1 MTMDVQD
8 RQLVDYVKEIRKK
21 QEDGTELDELESL
34 TIRNLNGQGQ
44 KMTWRTICYWNLLL

>member
-8 RQLVDYVKEIRKK
+8 RQLVEFVSEIRKK

-34 TIRNLNGQGQ
+34 TIRNLNGQ
-44 KMTWRTICYWNLLL
+44 

>member
-8 RQLVDYVKEIRKK
+8 RQLVEFVSEIRKK

-44 KMTWRTICYWNLLL
+44 IMTWRTVCYWNLLL

>member
-8 RQLVDYVKEIRKK
+8 RQLVEYVTEIRRK
-21 QEDGTELDELESL
+21 QEDGTELDELENL

-44 KMTWRTICYWNLLL
+44 KMTWRTVCYWNLLL

>member
-8 RQLVDYVKEIRKK
+8 RQLVDYVTEIRKK
-21 QEDGTELDELESL
+21 QKDGRELDELENL